1 MHCFCAIGRKLHMA
15 RTGKNTWAL
24 FLLLLAGIV
33 LGSFIAQLTSGVP
46 GLSWLSFGKTFGLD
60 SPITL
65 NLGVLILTFGL
76 KIKFTIA
83 SIIGII
89 IAAIIYR
96 LL

>member
-1 MHCFCAIGRKLHMA
+1 MA

-24 FLLLLAGIV
+24 FLLLLAGVV

-60 SPITL
+60 NPVSL

-76 KIKFTIA
+76 QIKFTIA

>member
-1 MHCFCAIGRKLHMA
+1 MA

-33 LGSFIAQLTSGVP
+33 LGSFIAQLTSGVSA
-46 GLSWLSFGKTFGLD
+46 LSWLSFGRDFGLENPVSLD
-60 SPITL
+60 
-65 NLGVLILTFGL
+65 LGVLVLTFGL
-76 KIKFTIA
+76 KIRFTIA

>member
-1 MHCFCAIGRKLHMA
+1 MA
-15 RTGKNTWAL
+15 RTGKNAWAL

-33 LGSFIAQLTSGVP
+33 LGSFIAQMTSGIS

-60 SPITL
+60 NPITL
-65 NLGVLILTFGL
+65 NLGVLVFTFGL

-83 SIIGII
+83 SIIGIV

-96 LL
+96 FL

>member
-1 MHCFCAIGRKLHMA
+1 MA
-15 RTGKNTWAL
+15 RTGKNTWSL

-33 LGSFIAQLTSGVP
+33 LGSFIAPIV
-46 GLSWLSFGKTFGLD
+46 LD
-60 SPITL
+60 
-65 NLGVLILTFGL
+65 LGVLVLTFGL
-76 KIKFTIA
+76 TIKFTIA

>member
-1 MHCFCAIGRKLHMA
+1 MA

-33 LGSFIAQLTSGVP
+33 LGSFIAQMTDEIS

-60 SPITL
+60 NPITL
-65 NLGVLILTFGL
+65 NLGVLVLTFGL

-83 SIIGII
+83 SIIGIV

-96 LL
+96 FL

>member
-1 MHCFCAIGRKLHMA
+1 MA

-33 LGSFIAQLTSGVP
+33 LGSFIAQITVGIS

-60 SPITL
+60 NPITL
-65 NLGVLILTFGL
+65 NLGVLVLTFGL

-83 SIIGII
+83 SIIGIV

-96 LL
+96 FL